1 VSVVPVRTFTAA
13 AALAAAVS
21 VSAAVYV
28 LMQRR
33 CRRLERAATAQRL
46 MAGREVH
53 DNAALYALVVECR
66 GRLEREMARQA
77 AAPAPDPAGHVPDDD
92 EVLARSTR
100 IEPTTEGGLR

>member
-1 VSVVPVRTFTAA
+1 MSVRTFTAA

-33 CRRLERAATAQRL
+33 CRRLAREATAQRL
-46 MAGREVH
+46 MAGREVW
-53 DNAALYALVVECR
+53 DNAALHAQVLEFR
-66 GRLEREMARQA
+66 RRLDREMARQA
-77 AAPAPDPAGHVPDDD
+77 TAPVSAPAGHAPDDD
-92 EVLARSTR
+92 EVLARATR